1 MNVKELA
8 ELLGCKIVCGESGA
22 HKNVSGCYI
31 GDLLSLAISKVQK
44 DNVWITIQTNINIA
58 AVASLTE
65 AGCILICDGFA
76 PDKNTAAKA
85 DTEEIPILSSE
96 ESAYRLAALLSEN
109 GI

>member
-1 MNVKELA
+1 M
-8 ELLGCKIVCGESGA
+8 
-22 HKNVSGCYI
+22 
-31 GDLLSLAISKVQK
+31 
-44 DNVWITIQTNINIA
+44 
-58 AVASLTE
+58 TE